1 MNVAWE
7 IEREIMIAY
16 QRINGR
22 AQARDESNFKDPD
35 RELVVRAQAG
45 DREAFGRLVLQHKVR
60 ISRVIFRITKN
71 HEDAE
76 DEVQETFLRAYR
88 GLRGFRGNSKFTSWL
103 TRIAVNQALM
113 CLRKRRH
120 RDISLDDAV
129 EREGDSLN
137 HDIPEWRP
145 NPEQCYSQRE
155 AHLNLNEELTTL
167 PHGVRAA
174 LLLKHLY
181 GYTTEDIAKRLGISV
196 PAVKSRILRARR
208 RLRVKLRENP
218 TPHTRE
224 PAVRQWRY
232 QPYLLNGQPEDV
244 ATIVTVNFRRR

>member
-1 MNVAWE
+1 
-7 IEREIMIAY
+7 MIAY

-22 AQARDESNFKDPD
+22 AKASDESNCKDPD
-35 RELVVRAQAG
+35 SELVVRAQAG
-45 DREAFGRLVLQHKVR
+45 DRDAFGRLVLQHKES

-88 GLRGFRGNSKFTSWL
+88 GLREFRGNSKFTSWL
-103 TRIAVNQALM
+103 TRIAVNRALM

-145 NPEQCYSQRE
+145 NPEQCYAQRE

-167 PHGVRAA
+167 PHGLRTA
-174 LLLKHLY
+174 LILKHLY
-181 GYTTEDIAKRLGISV
+181 GYTMEDIAKRLGISV
-196 PAVKSRILRARR
+196 PAVKSRVLRARR
-208 RLRVKLRENP
+208 RLRVQLRENP
-218 TPHTRE
+218 TPHTRPICRTDE
-224 PAVRQWRY
+224 
-232 QPYLLNGQPEDV
+232 
-244 ATIVTVNFRRR
+244 TVWLS

>member
-1 MNVAWE
+1 M
-7 IEREIMIAY
+7 MIAY
-16 QRINGR
+16 LRINGR
-22 AQARDESNFKDPD
+22 TQASDESNCKDPD
-35 RELVVRAQAG
+35 SELVVRAQAG
-45 DREAFGRLVLQHKVR
+45 DRDAFGRLVLQHKES

-71 HEDAE
+71 REDAE
-76 DEVQETFLRAYR
+76 DEVQETFIRAYR
-88 GLRGFRGNSKFTSWL
+88 GLREFRGNSKFTSWL
-103 TRIAVNQALM
+103 TRIAVNRALM

-120 RDISLDDAV
+120 RDISLDHAV

-167 PHGVRAA
+167 PHGLRSA
-174 LLLKHLY
+174 LILKHLY
-181 GYTTEDIAKRLGISV
+181 GYSAEEIAKRLGISV
-196 PAVKSRILRARR
+196 PAVKSRVLRARR

-224 PAVRQWRY
+224 PA
-232 QPYLLNGQPEDV
+232 
-244 ATIVTVNFRRR
+244 TIILDYSMEA